1 MLIPIG
7 ISNVKSVNDK
17 WGQNK
22 LPKISQIKAIVHFI
36 IQNILKNI
44 IDIIQSHTENSNR
57 YY

>member
-1 MLIPIG
+1 MLFLIG

-57 YY
+57 